1 MGGIEGGR
9 TRNDTDL
16 YDDGTETPLLL
27 PSQLTVKK
35 RAGSTD
41 DQLIFRDLIRSRI
54 SGPTVSQTPL
64 SGVLKTPR
72 SDLTG
77 IWACLP
83 TGLGKG
89 VVRKSER

>member
-1 MGGIEGGR
+1 MTPTHMTTGPRLPFSSPGG
-9 TRNDTDL
+9 
-16 YDDGTETPLLL
+16 PW
-27 PSQLTVKK
+27 VKK
-35 RAGSTD
+35 RAGLMHD
-41 DQLIFRDLIRSRI
+41 HLIFRALIRSRI

-64 SGVLKTPR
+64 SGVPKTPR

-77 IWACLP
+77 ICACLP